1 MLVSGVLECTRLLFW
16 SFATRVGGFHP
27 ESFRFA
33 EKNAGNEFLDFMM
46 DDFLWEVEKFSLLSW
61 LWFVVGNLSPKKGIF
76 SIF

>member
-1 MLVSGVLECTRLLFW
+1 VECWSVPDFSSGPSQLGLVASIQSRFVSPKKMLAMNFW
-16 SFATRVGGFHP
+16 T
-27 ESFRFA
+27 
-33 EKNAGNEFLDFMM
+33 FMM